1 MKPDSKKSQ
10 VFTVSIPKW
19 MAEEIK
25 RKADEHDMTLSEYF
39 RHIFKQLDKGEKENG

>member
-19 MAEEIK
+19 MTEEIK
-25 RKADEHDMTLSEYF
+25 RKADERDMTLSEYV
-39 RHIFKQLDKGEKENG
+39 RYVFKQFDKGEKENG